1 MNQIKSLIEV
11 MTRDIK
17 ETVGGVFTEE
27 TDKIIN
33 QFSTNFVEIQD
44 NFNALIQRIDE
55 LEKSLKDEF
64 QKVKFLHI
72 KIHHSSRGTTK
83 SSKSWITFRSKVRL
97 HTDTRSAI
105 KTRKRARNSKQR
117 SSS

>member
-1 MNQIKSLIEV
+1 MNQMKSLLEV

-17 ETVGGVFTEE
+17 EAVGGVFTEE

-44 NFNALIQRIDE
+44 YFNSLTQRIDE
-55 LEKSLKDEF
+55 LERSLKDEF
-64 QKVKFLHI
+64 QKVRFFHI
-72 KIHHSSRGTTK
+72 KIHHSSRGATK

-97 HTDTRSAI
+97 HIDTRIAI
-105 KTRKRARNSKQR
+105 KKRKRARNSKRR